1 MHSITQKTRK
11 ELWGKAAGRCSICNV
26 RLFDAS
32 HVCIGEECHI
42 ISPAPTGPRHQ
53 DGIVD
58 YNSYDNLILLCC
70 NHHTK
75 IDTNPNFYTI
85 EKLKEIKDD
94 HEKKVDTW
102 LRKGGKTVELLFNIT
117 NAQVLCSM
125 LWGCHAFSVSYADK
139 TTDLTSL
146 QNTLIDTLQ
155 QTLDLQYDM
164 SSPDQKVLQE
174 NLDSIIIKAQKEN
187 TFIYACVSKIN
198 IQGIETNS
206 INIILCNRAHKFIVV
221 ERNE

>member
-1 MHSITQKTRK
+1 MHNITQKTRK
-11 ELWGKAAGRCSICNV
+11 ELWGKAAGRCSICNE

-42 ISPAPTGPRHQ
+42 ISQAPTGPRHQ

-58 YNSYDNLILLCC
+58 YNGYDNLILLCC

-85 EKLKEIKDD
+85 EKLKEIKDV
-94 HEKKVDTW
+94 HEKKINSW
-102 LRKGGKTVELLFNIT
+102 LRKGGKNVELLFNIT
-117 NAQVLCSM
+117 NGQILCSM
-125 LWGCHAFSVSYADK
+125 LWGCHTYSVSCANK
-139 TTDLTSL
+139 TTDLISL

-164 SSPDQKVLQE
+164 SSSDQKVLHE

-187 TFIYACVSKIN
+187 TFIYAYVSKIN

-206 INIILCNRAHKFIVV
+206 INIILCNRAHKFIVI
-221 ERNE
+221 ERKE